1 MQEIKNGIDR
11 THLNNI
17 MKKLYSL
24 FALIALLFATSG
36 CEDDYRSM
44 VLFEGVEPIY
54 QIGTCDNLVSFLS
67 FYLSETEGETVL
79 GIDGGDGSYR
89 VINEHESVA
98 SVTFTDDVNG
108 YQRIKIHPLAEG
120 ETIVKVMDGSGESTQ
135 LRITVRSRRQ
145 YTMTKM
151 DFEYGISDG
160 APTEL
165 LGEVFEE
172 LSNRPW
178 LENTGYYV
186 LVPDKEC
193 SNFLEKGVLEIYRT
207 GKEDKPLVGR
217 YDTVPV
223 EDEDGDTYALWQFTC
238 NGEQRLFT
246 RTVTGNEGSSV
257 VKCVLAENVTPF
269 CSSGLLPE
277 GVLVI
282 YREKF
287 TVRME

>member
-1 MQEIKNGIDR
+1 
-11 THLNNI
+11 
-17 MKKLYSL
+17 MKKLYFF
-24 FALIALLFATSG
+24 FALIVLLFVASG

-54 QIGTCDNLVSFLS
+54 QIGTCDNLVSSLS
-67 FYLSETEGETVL
+67 FYLSETEGEMVL
-79 GIDGGDGSYR
+79 GIDGGDGSYN

-108 YQRIKIHPLAEG
+108 YQRISIRPLSAG
-120 ETIVKVMDGSGESTQ
+120 ETIVKVLDGSGESAQ
-135 LRITVRSRRQ
+135 LRIAVRSRRQ
-145 YTMTKM
+145 YTMVKM
-151 DFEYGISDG
+151 GFEYGISSG

-165 LGEVFEE
+165 LDDVSET

-178 LENTGYYV
+178 LEDTGYYV
-186 LVPDKEC
+186 LVPDKDC
-193 SNFLEKGVLEIYRT
+193 SNHIEKGVLEIYST
-207 GKEDKPLVGR
+207 GKEDEPFVGR
-217 YDTVPV
+217 YDTVLV

-246 RTVTGNEGSSV
+246 RTFSGKESISV
-257 VKCVLAENVTPF
+257 AKCVLAENVTSF
-269 CSSGLLPE
+269 CPSGLLPE

-282 YREKF
+282 YREMF

>member
-1 MQEIKNGIDR
+1 MKN
-11 THLNNI
+11 
-17 MKKLYSL
+17 LYSL
-24 FALIALLFATSG
+24 LALMALLFTASG

-54 QIGTCDNLVSFLS
+54 QIGTCDNLVSGLFY
-67 FYLSETEGETVL
+67 YLSETNEDTVL
-79 GIDGGDGSYR
+79 GIDGGDGAYN

-108 YQRIKIHPLAEG
+108 YQRIKIHPLAVG

-135 LRITVRSRRQ
+135 LRITVKSRRQ

-151 DFEYGISDG
+151 GFEYGISSG

-165 LGEVFEE
+165 LGEVSEA
-172 LSNRPW
+172 LSGRPW
-178 LENTGYYV
+178 LENGGCYV

-193 SNFLEKGVLEIYRT
+193 SNFLERGVLEIYRT
-207 GKEDKPLVGR
+207 GKEEEPLMGI
-217 YDTVPV
+217 YETVPV
-223 EDEDGDTYALWQFTC
+223 EDENGDTYALWQFTC
-238 NGEQRLFT
+238 NGEKRLFT
-246 RTVTGNEGSSV
+246 RTVSGNGGSSV
-257 VKCVLAENVTPF
+257 FTLAENVTPF
-269 CSSGLLPE
+269 CPSALLPE

>member
-1 MQEIKNGIDR
+1 
-11 THLNNI
+11 

-151 DFEYGISDG
+151 GFEYGISDG

-165 LGEVFEE
+165 LGEVSEE

-287 TVRME
+287 TVSVNLVKSRFTKD